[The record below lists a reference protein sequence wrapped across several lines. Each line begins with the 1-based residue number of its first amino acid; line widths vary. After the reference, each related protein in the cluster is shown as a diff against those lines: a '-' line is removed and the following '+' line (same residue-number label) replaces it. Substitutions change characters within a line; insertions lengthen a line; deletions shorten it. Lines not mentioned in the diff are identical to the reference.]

1 MFNRKPGSIFAL
13 VLFVAIALPVG
24 MLHADSPGK
33 WKESVEGSRR
43 SLSNSFSAILLG
55 QATPVTVTF
64 RCDPT
69 SDKES
74 SGTLGFE
81 VAIKNPAKISAF
93 PFNDFEGPDAVA
105 APEVR
110 MTLISKDQPPHT
122 FKALAS
128 GSYSEI
134 DVFTFDVS
142 EVSKKSKSVP
152 RSLLQ
157 ALADS
162 DSETLKISIAPP
174 GKPDLALDLTLSV
187 AGKQAKFESLLTGLK

>member
-1 MFNRKPGSIFAL
+1 MFNQNARPLLAL
-13 VLFVAIALPVG
+13 VLCIASALPAG
-24 MLHADSPGK
+24 ILHADSPGK
-33 WKESVEGSRR
+33 WKESVEGTRR
-43 SLSNSFSAILLG
+43 SLLNSFTATLLG
-55 QATPVTVTF
+55 HVTPVTVTF

-74 SGTLGFE
+74 SGTLGFT
-81 VAIKNPAKISAF
+81 VAIKTPAKISAF

-110 MTLISKDQPPHT
+110 MILISKDQPPRT

-128 GSYSEI
+128 GSYPEI
-134 DVFTFDVS
+134 DVFSFDVS

-187 AGKQAKFESLLTGLK
+187 SGQSAKFESLLSGLK

>member
-1 MFNRKPGSIFAL
+1 MSSLPAL
-13 VLFVAIALPVG
+13 FLFVASVLPAG

-33 WKESVEGSRR
+33 WKDSVEGSRR
-43 SLSNSFSAILLG
+43 SLSNSFMATLLG
-55 QATPVTVTF
+55 HTVPVTVTF

-69 SDKES
+69 WDMES
-74 SGTLGFE
+74 SGTLGFK
-81 VAIKNPAKISAF
+81 VAIKNPAKISGF

-110 MTLISKDQPPHT
+110 MTLISKDLPPRT
-122 FKALAS
+122 FKASAS

-134 DVFTFDVS
+134 DVFSFDVS
-142 EVSKKSKSVP
+142 EVSKKPKSVQ

-157 ALADS
+157 ALAGS

-187 AGKQAKFESLLTGLK
+187 SGKQTEFQSLLTGLK